1 MNGRQAKKLRQLAR
15 RKENKELLE
24 IHQSVEKY
32 LKQLVKPA
40 PRWIPTKVWRGVAKV
55 FLNI

>member
-1 MNGRQAKKLRQLAR
+1 MSGKNEKKLRQLAR
-15 RKENKELLE
+15 RHENKQLVAMYDEV
-24 IHQSVEKY
+24 QKS

-40 PRWIPTKVWRGVAKV
+40 PRWIPRKLWRGLAKV